1 MAGVPY
7 VAVMP
12 FESLGD
18 GERYSYISDGFVDD
32 IITNLSRFPEIAVLA
47 RNSTFLYR
55 DADSPDLGHLGVRY
69 QLSGSLRY
77 EPRRLHINV
86 HLLDVDLE
94 RVIWSQTYDRP
105 VQEIFSI
112 PDDIVSEVAS
122 RLAVSV
128 RAAEASRISRVPEAR
143 LAAYELVLLA
153 REVSFRAAS
162 FPSTMDA
169 RRLAERAIST
179 DPDYADAHVELGR
192 TYYRAYVLE
201 WEGAEAL
208 ARAQEAAH
216 RAIALDQNSAAAIEL
231 LGRVELR
238 LGRVEEAL
246 KTLTRALEPNPNR
259 AETYASLADALTFA
273 GRPDEA
279 LAMLGKATTLD
290 PLYPP
295 RIEMYLG
302 RAHYFAR
309 SYKEARAALET
320 CVARAPQ
327 FRPCYMYLVP
337 TLAELGDDVAA
348 SSAIA
353 KLLELSPDFSISA
366 SVLKHLPYREDPMRH
381 YVSGLEKAGLPL

>member
-1 MAGVPY
+1 
-7 VAVMP
+7 MP

-18 GERYSYISDGFVDD
+18 GERYSYVSDGIVDD

-47 RNSTFLYR
+47 RNSAFQYR
-55 DADSPDLGHLGVRY
+55 DADSPDFGDLGVRY
-69 QLSGSLRY
+69 QLSGSLHY
-77 EPRRLHINV
+77 EPRRLRINV
-86 HLLDVDLE
+86 HLLDVDLDKI
-94 RVIWSQTYDRP
+94 IWSEAYDRP
-105 VQEIFSI
+105 AQEILSI
-112 PDDIVSEVAS
+112 QDDIVSEVAS
-122 RLAVSV
+122 RLAVRV
-128 RAAEASRISRVPEAR
+128 RAAEASRISRVPKAR
-143 LAAYELVLLA
+143 LSAYDLVLRA

-169 RRLAERAIST
+169 RRLAERAISI
-179 DPDYADAHVELGR
+179 DPGYADAHVELGR

-246 KTLTRALEPNPNR
+246 NTLTRALEHNPNR

-295 RIEMYLG
+295 RIDMYLG
-302 RAHYFAR
+302 RAHYFAG
-309 SYKEARAALET
+309 SYKEARAALEI

-327 FRPCYMYLVP
+327 FRPCYMYLAP

-348 SSAIA
+348 SSAMA
-353 KLLELSPDFSISA
+353 KLLELSPDFSISG
-366 SVLKHLPYREDPMRH
+366 SVLKHLPYRRDPMRH
-381 YVSGLEKAGLPL
+381 YVTGLEKAGIPL